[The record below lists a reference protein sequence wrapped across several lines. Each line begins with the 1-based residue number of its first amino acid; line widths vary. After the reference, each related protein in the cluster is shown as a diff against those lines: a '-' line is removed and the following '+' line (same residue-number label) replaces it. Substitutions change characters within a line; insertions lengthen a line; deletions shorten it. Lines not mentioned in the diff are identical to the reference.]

1 MGEKG
6 RDDEVEEGEGKRK
19 ERSKEEEANLS

>member
-19 ERSKEEEANLS
+19 ERSKKEEANLS